1 MTVKLKLSVGEEK
14 GVDLILDG
22 PSKAVEELV
31 QRLQSLNGPVS
42 VAGGRSCWTL
52 TREGT
57 TLHVVVDS
65 EKVA

>member
-1 MTVKLKLSVGEEK
+1 MTVNLKLSVGTDRDVE
-14 GVDLILDG
+14 LILDG
-22 PSKAVEELV
+22 PSKAVEDLV
-31 QRLQSLNGPVS
+31 QRLRSLNGAVS
-42 VAGGRSCWTL
+42 VTGGRSCWTL